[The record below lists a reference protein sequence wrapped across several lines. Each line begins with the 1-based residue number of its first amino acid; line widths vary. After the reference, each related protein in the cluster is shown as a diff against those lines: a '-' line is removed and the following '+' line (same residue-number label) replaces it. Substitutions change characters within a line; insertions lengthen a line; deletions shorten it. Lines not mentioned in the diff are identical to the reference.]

1 MACEGLAPGALLAAA
16 VAAPTS
22 ASRACSTAEEA
33 TMAEVAPAERG
44 LSAMK
49 SLHLRLE
56 PRPPPHEKGSEPAHS
71 ALVRQCH
78 LASFEALWWHCLSL
92 RCETEAWQLAWRLQ
106 PQPEPRLPG
115 RPRSADFV
123 GRCSVIGCRRIHQS
137 FCSVTI
143 RVVVARPSSPAQP
156 ATSKFDLDCEI
167 LHAEPGHPRRNRDP
181 CSLADRL
188 QGRSLPLPLA
198 RRRPVIFSCRR

>member
-1 MACEGLAPGALLAAA
+1 
-16 VAAPTS
+16 
-22 ASRACSTAEEA
+22 
-33 TMAEVAPAERG
+33 MAEVAPAERG

-115 RPRSADFV
+115 RPRSADF
-123 GRCSVIGCRRIHQS
+123 RRALQRH
-137 FCSVTI
+137 
-143 RVVVARPSSPAQP
+143 
-156 ATSKFDLDCEI
+156 
-167 LHAEPGHPRRNRDP
+167 
-181 CSLADRL
+181 RL
-188 QGRSLPLPLA
+188 QEDPSKLLLCHHKS
-198 RRRPVIFSCRR
+198 RRRAAELACAARDQ